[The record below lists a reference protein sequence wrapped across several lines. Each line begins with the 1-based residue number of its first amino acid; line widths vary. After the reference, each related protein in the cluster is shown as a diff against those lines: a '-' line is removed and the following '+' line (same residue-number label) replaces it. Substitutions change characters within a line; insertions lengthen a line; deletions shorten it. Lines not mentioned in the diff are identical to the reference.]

1 MIYMQQ
7 ELIQYLQKQ
16 IRTTEDRI
24 NKYTHNLK
32 GEALPSRF
40 MFIKIKKYLNDFLD
54 RKSSNRLIIIPGLRG
69 VGKTTLMAQIC
80 GDILNK
86 NKKIKVLFISVDEVK
101 NLFNVGISEIMQAY
115 EEILKVDLESLQ
127 EEIVIFFDEVQ
138 SDPKWAKA
146 LKILHDKTS
155 KIFFCC
161 TGSSAVILQTT
172 PDIARG
178 RAIFER
184 MTPMCFAEYEMV
196 GNKIYPTK
204 QLKNDIREAI
214 YLSNDAME
222 VHQKLGSLQG
232 AVNEYWS
239 KIDRRDVDKF
249 LTFGSL
255 PFTLQLPNE
264 SAIYDAIA
272 LLLDGIIKKDL
283 PLLGN
288 FDIKTLTQAR
298 RLLFV
303 LAEND
308 TTSLNTLEK
317 ILRIDRLTILG
328 LLDAFEKAELLVKV
342 SAYGSNMSVAKKP
355 AKYLFMSSA
364 IRMSFFSVAGQENTF
379 MTRKGKLLEDS
390 VGAHLYREFIL
401 RGGGAFRYDSAQS
414 GADFILQI
422 GNTRQIIIEVG
433 LGKKDRKQILS
444 SMRRIKCE
452 YGIVFSSNP
461 LMIDEEEKIINV
473 PLDYYFL
480 M

>member
-1 MIYMQQ
+1 MQQ

-16 IRTTEDRI
+16 IRTNEDRLI
-24 NKYTHNLK
+24 KYTHDIK
-32 GEALPSRF
+32 GSELPRRF
-40 MFIKIKKYLNDFLD
+40 MFVKIKQYLNDFLNK
-54 RKSSNRLIIIPGLRG
+54 KSSNRLIMIPGLRG
-69 VGKTTLMAQIC
+69 VGKTTLMAQVCRDLI
-80 GDILNK
+80 DQR
-86 NKKIKVLFISVDEVK
+86 KKIKILFLSIDEAK

-115 EEILKVDLESLQ
+115 EEILGADLESLT
-127 EEIVIFFDEVQ
+127 EEVVIFFDEVQ
-138 SDPKWAKA
+138 SDPKWAKT
-146 LKILHDKTS
+146 LKILYDKTS

-178 RAIFER
+178 RAIFEQ

-204 QLKNDIREAI
+204 QLKNNIRQAI
-214 YLSNDAME
+214 YFSDSAKYAFDELR
-222 VHQKLGSLQG
+222 KLQG
-232 AVNEYWS
+232 LVNDYWS
-239 KIDRRDVDKF
+239 KVDRKDVDKF

-255 PFTLQLPNE
+255 PFTLHLPNE
-264 SAIYDAIA
+264 SAVNDAIS

-283 PLLGN
+283 PMLGS
-288 FDIKTLTQAR
+288 FDIKTLSQAK
-298 RLLFV
+298 RLLFTI
-303 LAEND
+303 AEND

-317 ILRIDRLTILG
+317 TLNIDRLTILS
-328 LLDAFEKAELLVKV
+328 LLDALEKAELLVKV
-342 SAYGSNMSVAKKP
+342 PAYGSNMSVAKKP

-364 IRMSFFSVAGQENTF
+364 IRMSFFSISGQENTF

-422 GNTRQIIIEVG
+422 GNVRQVIIEVG

-444 SMRRIKCE
+444 SMARINSG

-461 LMIDEEEKIINV
+461 LTIDQDEKIINV
-473 PLDYYFL
+473 PLDFYFL

>member
-1 MIYMQQ
+1 
-7 ELIQYLQKQ
+7 L
-16 IRTTEDRI
+16 
-24 NKYTHNLK
+24 
-32 GEALPSRF
+32 LPSRF
-40 MFIKIKKYLNDFLD
+40 LFVKIQQYINDFLSK
-54 RKSSNRLIIIPGLRG
+54 KSDNRLVLIPGLRG

-80 GDILNK
+80 SGLVARKTK
-86 NKKIKVLFISVDEVK
+86 NKILFLSVDEVRS
-101 NLFNVGISEIMQAY
+101 LFNVGIMEVMQAY
-115 EEILKVDLESLQ
+115 EEILGVDLESLQ
-127 EEIVIFFDEVQ
+127 EEVVIFFDEIQ
-138 SDPKWAKA
+138 SDPKWAKT

-161 TGSSAVILQTT
+161 TGSAAVILQTT
-172 PDIARG
+172 ADLARG

-204 QLKNDIREAI
+204 QLKNSIKEAI
-214 YLSNDAME
+214 YLSRDAQE
-222 VHQKLGSLQG
+222 VYEKLNKLKNL
-232 AVNEYWS
+232 VNTYWT
-239 KIDRRDVDKF
+239 KADRKDIDKF

-264 SAIYDAIA
+264 TAVYDAIS

-283 PLLGN
+283 PMLGS
-288 FDIKTLTQAR
+288 FDQKTLMQAK

-308 TTSLNTLEK
+308 TTSLNSLERV
-317 ILRIDRLTILG
+317 LRIDRLTIVG

-342 SAYGSNMSVAKKP
+342 PAYGSNMSVAKKP
-355 AKYLFMSSA
+355 AKYLFMSPA
-364 IRMSFFSVAGQENTF
+364 IRMSFFSVSGQESTYF
-379 MTRKGKLLEDS
+379 TRRGKLLEDC

-422 GNTRQIIIEVG
+422 GNSKQMVIEVG
-433 LGKKDRKQILS
+433 FGKKDKKQLLS
-444 SMRRIKCE
+444 SMSRIKSQ
-452 YGIVFSSNP
+452 YGIVFSNSELKVDNE
-461 LMIDEEEKIINV
+461 LKIVFI

>member
-1 MIYMQQ
+1 MKQ

-24 NKYTHNLK
+24 IRYTCNAK
-32 GEALPSRF
+32 GEILPSRF
-40 MFIKIKKYLNDFLD
+40 LFIKIQKYIADFLN
-54 RKSSNRLIIIPGLRG
+54 RKSDNRLVIIPGLRG
-69 VGKTTLMAQIC
+69 VGKTTLMAQLC
-80 GDILNK
+80 GNFISK
-86 NKKIKVLFISVDEVK
+86 NKKNKILFIPIDEVK

-115 EEILKVDLESLQ
+115 EEILGVDLESLQ
-127 EEIVIFFDEVQ
+127 EEVIIFFDEVQ
-138 SDPKWAKA
+138 NDLKWAKT
-146 LKILHDKTS
+146 LKILNDKTS

-161 TGSSAVILQTT
+161 TGSAAVILQTT

-196 GNKIYPTK
+196 GNKKYPTK
-204 QLKNDIREAI
+204 ELKNSIYQALYFSADAGEAYEKLIR
-214 YLSNDAME
+214 
-222 VHQKLGSLQG
+222 LQG
-232 AVNEYWS
+232 AVNRYWS
-239 KIDRRDVDKF
+239 SVDRRDIDKF

-264 SAIYDAIA
+264 SSVYDSIS

-288 FDIKTLTQAR
+288 FDMKTLLQAK

-308 TTSLNTLEK
+308 TTSLKGLEK
-317 ILRIDRLTILG
+317 TLGIDRLTILG

-342 SAYGSNMSVAKKP
+342 PAYGSNMSVAKKP

-364 IRMSFFSVAGQENTF
+364 VRMSFFSVTGQENTY
-379 MTRKGKLLEDS
+379 MTRKGKLLEDC
-390 VGAHLYREFIL
+390 VGSHLYREFIL
-401 RGGGAFRYDSAQS
+401 RGGGAFRYDSAQG

-422 GNTRQIIIEVG
+422 GNKKQILIEVG
-433 LGKKDRKQILS
+433 LGKKDRKQVLN
-444 SMRRIKCE
+444 SMNRINSD
-452 YGIVFSSNP
+452 YGIVFSDSE
-461 LMIDEEEKIINV
+461 LAIDQEKKIISV

>member
-1 MIYMQQ
+1 M
-7 ELIQYLQKQ
+7 QKQ

-24 NKYTHNLK
+24 HKYTHDIK
-32 GEALPSRF
+32 GEQLPSRF
-40 MFIKIKKYLNDFLD
+40 LFVKIQKYLFDFLAK
-54 RKSSNRLIIIPGLRG
+54 KSNNRLIIIPGLRG

-80 GDILNK
+80 NDIILK
-86 NKKIKVLFISVDEVK
+86 RKKLRILFLSIDEAR

-127 EEIVIFFDEVQ
+127 EDVVIFFDEVQ
-138 SDPKWAKA
+138 SDPKWAKT
-146 LKILHDKTS
+146 LKILHDKTAR
-155 KIFFCC
+155 IFFCC
-161 TGSSAVILQTT
+161 TGSSAVVLQTT
-172 PDIARG
+172 PDISRG

-184 MTPMCFAEYEMV
+184 MTPMCFAEFEMV
-196 GNKIYPTK
+196 GNKVYPTK
-204 QLKNDIREAI
+204 QLKNNIREAI
-214 YLSNDAME
+214 YFSADARE
-222 VHQKLGSLQG
+222 VYAKLGNLQRS
-232 AVNEYWS
+232 VNEYWS
-239 KIDRRDVDKF
+239 KVDRRDVDRF
-249 LTFGSL
+249 LTSGSL

-264 SAIYDAIA
+264 SAIYDAIS

-283 PLLGN
+283 PMMGS
-288 FDIKTLTQAR
+288 FDIKTLTQAK
-298 RLLFV
+298 RLLFI

-317 ILRIDRLTILG
+317 ILQIDRLTVLG
-328 LLDAFEKAELLVKV
+328 LLDALEKAELLVKV

-364 IRMSFFSVAGQENTF
+364 IRMSFLSISGQEGTF

-422 GNTRQIIIEVG
+422 GNKKQIMIEVG
-433 LGKKDRKQILS
+433 LGKKDRKQILH
-444 SMRRIKCE
+444 SMSRINSD
-452 YGIVFSSNP
+452 YGIVFSSSP
-461 LMIDEEEKIINV
+461 LVIDQEEKIVNV

>member
-1 MIYMQQ
+1 MEQ

-16 IRTTEDRI
+16 IRTSEDRL
-24 NKYTHNLK
+24 NKYTHDLK
-32 GEALPSRF
+32 GNELPKRF
-40 MFIKIKKYLNDFLD
+40 LFVKIQKYLNDFLN
-54 RKSSNRLIIIPGLRG
+54 KQSSNRLIIIPGLRG

-80 GDILNK
+80 SDMIAK
-86 NKKIKVLFISVDEVK
+86 NKKIKILFLSVDEAK
-101 NLFNVGISEIMQAY
+101 NLFNVGISEIMRAY

-127 EEIVIFFDEVQ
+127 EEVVIFFDEVQ
-138 SDPKWAKA
+138 VDPKWAKT
-146 LKILHDKTS
+146 LKTLHDKTS

-161 TGSSAVILQTT
+161 TGSSAVVLQTT

-204 QLKNDIREAI
+204 QLKNSIKEAI
-214 YLSNDAME
+214 YFSTNAEDAYE
-222 VHQKLGSLQG
+222 KLGHLQG
-232 AVNEYWS
+232 LVNEYWS
-239 KIDRRDVDKF
+239 KVDRRDIDKF

-255 PFTLQLPNE
+255 PFTLHLPNE
-264 SAIYDAIA
+264 SAIYDAIS

-283 PLLGN
+283 STMGS
-288 FDIKTLTQAR
+288 FDMKTLTQAK
-298 RLLFV
+298 RLLFII
-303 LAEND
+303 AEND

-317 ILRIDRLTILG
+317 VLNIDRLTILS

-379 MTRKGKLLEDS
+379 MVRKGKLLEDS

-414 GADFILQI
+414 GADFVLQI
-422 GNTRQIIIEVG
+422 ENIKQILIEVG

-444 SMRRIKCE
+444 SMSRINCA

-461 LMIDEEEKIINV
+461 LMIDQDKKIINV

>member
-1 MIYMQQ
+1 MQQ

-16 IRTTEDRI
+16 TRTTEDRV

-32 GEALPSRF
+32 GEELPKRF
-40 MFIKIKKYLNDFLD
+40 LFIKIQKYLNDFLN
-54 RKSSNRLIIIPGLRG
+54 KQSANRIIIIPGLRG

-80 GDILNK
+80 SDIVFK
-86 NKKIKVLFISVDEVK
+86 KKKIKALFLSIDEVK
-101 NLFNVGISEIMQAY
+101 NLFNAGISEVMQAY
-115 EEILKVDLESLQ
+115 EEILGVDLESLS
-127 EEIVIFFDEVQ
+127 EEIVVFFDEVQ
-138 SDPKWAKA
+138 SDPRWAKT
-146 LKILHDKTS
+146 LKVLYDKTS

-178 RAIFER
+178 RAILER

-196 GNKIYPTK
+196 GNKVYPTK
-204 QLKNDIREAI
+204 QLKNNIREAI
-214 YLSNDAME
+214 YFSFDAKDAYD
-222 VHQKLGSLQG
+222 KLELLRG
-232 AVNEYWS
+232 AVNDYWS
-239 KIDRRDVDKF
+239 KVDRKDIDKF

-264 SAIYDAIA
+264 SAIYDAIS

-283 PLLGN
+283 PMLGG
-288 FDIKTLTQAR
+288 FDTKTLSQAK
-298 RLLFV
+298 RLLFII
-303 LAEND
+303 AEND

-317 ILRIDRLTILG
+317 ILGIDRLTILS
-328 LLDAFEKAELLVKV
+328 LLDALEKAELLVKV
-342 SAYGSNMSVAKKP
+342 PAYGSNMSVAKKP

-364 IRMSFFSVAGQENTF
+364 IRMSFFSVSGQENTF

-390 VGAHLYREFIL
+390 VGSHLYREFIL
-401 RGGGAFRYDSAQS
+401 KGGGSFRYDSSQN

-422 GNTRQIIIEVG
+422 GNIKQIIIEVG
-433 LGKKDRKQILS
+433 LGKKDRKQILG
-444 SMRRIKCE
+444 SMGRIDCK
-452 YGIVFSSNP
+452 YGIVFSGNP
-461 LMIDEEEKIINV
+461 LMIDKEKKIVNV

>member
-1 MIYMQQ
+1 MQQ

-24 NKYTHNLK
+24 SKYTHDLR
-32 GEALPSRF
+32 GEQLPGRF
-40 MFIKIKKYLNDFLD
+40 LFVKIQKYLNDFLAK
-54 RKSSNRLIIIPGLRG
+54 KSSNRLIIIPGLRG

-80 GDILNK
+80 RDIVHK
-86 NKKIKVLFISVDEVK
+86 KKKIRTLFISVDEVR

-115 EEILKVDLESLQ
+115 EEILKTDLESLQ
-127 EEIVIFFDEVQ
+127 EDVVIFFDEVQ
-138 SDPKWAKA
+138 SDPKRAKT

-172 PDIARG
+172 PDLARG

-214 YLSNDAME
+214 YLSDSAGE
-222 VHQKLGSLQG
+222 VYAKLDHLQA

-239 KIDRRDVDKF
+239 RIDRRDVDKF

-264 SAIYDAIA
+264 SAIYDAIN

-288 FDIKTLTQAR
+288 FDMKTLTQAK

-308 TTSLNTLEK
+308 TTSLNALEK
-317 ILRIDRLTILG
+317 ILHIDRLTIVS
-328 LLDAFEKAELLVKV
+328 LLDAFEKSELLVKV
-342 SAYGSNMSVAKKP
+342 PAYGSNMSVAKKP

-364 IRMSFFSVAGQENTF
+364 IRMSFFSVVGQENTY

-390 VGAHLYREFIL
+390 VGAHLYREFVL
-401 RGGGAFRYDSAQS
+401 RGGGAFRYDSSQG

-422 GNTRQIIIEVG
+422 ENKKQIIIEVG
-433 LGKKDRKQILS
+433 LGKKDRRQILD
-444 SMRRIKCE
+444 SMSRINSD
-452 YGIVFSSNP
+452 YGIVYSSNP
-461 LMIDEEEKIINV
+461 LTIDQDKKIVNV

>member
-1 MIYMQQ
+1 MKQ

-16 IRTTEDRI
+16 IRTIEDRLG
-24 NKYTHNLK
+24 KYTQDQNGNNFPK
-32 GEALPSRF
+32 RF
-40 MFIKIKKYLNDFLD
+40 LFVKIEKYLEDFLNK
-54 RKSSNRLIIIPGLRG
+54 KSSNRLIIIPGLRG

-80 GDILNK
+80 SELIVK
-86 NKKIKVLFISVDEVK
+86 RKKTKVLFLSIDEVHS
-101 NLFNVGISEIMQAY
+101 LFSVGISEVMQAY
-115 EEILKVDLESLQ
+115 EELLGVDLESLQ
-127 EEIVIFFDEVQ
+127 EDVVIFFDEVQ
-138 SDPKWAKA
+138 NDPKWARV

-155 KIFFCC
+155 RIFFCC

-178 RAIFER
+178 RAIFKR

-196 GNKIYPTK
+196 GNKVYPKK
-204 QLKNDIREAI
+204 QLKNSIREAI
-214 YLSNDAME
+214 YFSSNAKDVYE
-222 VHQKLGSLQG
+222 KLDKMQG
-232 AVNEYWS
+232 VVNSYWS
-239 KIDRRDVDKF
+239 KVDRKDVDRF

-255 PFTLQLPNE
+255 PFALQLPSE
-264 SAIYDAIA
+264 VAIYDAIA

-283 PLLGN
+283 SMLGS
-288 FDIKTLTQAR
+288 FDVKTLAQVR

-303 LAEND
+303 IAEND
-308 TTSLNTLEK
+308 TTSLNNLERTLG
-317 ILRIDRLTILG
+317 IDRLTILS
-328 LLDAFEKAELLVKV
+328 LLDALEKAELLVKV

-364 IRMSFFSVAGQENTF
+364 IRMSFFSISGQENTF

-390 VGAHLYREFIL
+390 IGAHLYREFIL
-401 RGGGAFRYDSAQS
+401 RGGGAFRYDSSQS

-422 GNTRQIIIEVG
+422 GNRKQIIVEVG

-444 SMRRIKCE
+444 SMNRINCD
-452 YGIVFSSNP
+452 YGIVFSGSP
-461 LMIDEEEKIINV
+461 LAVDRDEKIVNV